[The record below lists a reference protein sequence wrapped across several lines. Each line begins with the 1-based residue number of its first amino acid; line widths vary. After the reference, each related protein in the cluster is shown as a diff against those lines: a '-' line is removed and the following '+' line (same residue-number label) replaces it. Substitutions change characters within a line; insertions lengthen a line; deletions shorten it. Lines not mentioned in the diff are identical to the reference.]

1 MTQDNKYKQQYA
13 VACRHVASHHKC
25 LFVDTYM
32 SFMQEAVITFC
43 GLHLSI
49 ILYKIGF
56 CLCKAENHRC
66 YVF

>member
-43 GLHLSI
+43 GLHHYW
-49 ILYKIGF
+49 YKIGF
-56 CLCKAENHRC
+56 FKA
-66 YVF
+66 V